1 MAHYGASG
9 PRSLATGGPVGT
21 RLAVPHR
28 SLTYRILISIAFALL
43 FVSAAPAQEKGSS
56 PFHVVPFN
64 VDKVAWITL
73 TEKLEVVIAFKD
85 PIDEIHSAMW
95 TKARDIEAA
104 LKLLELFQKS
114 LIQSLEINTKDPLSL
129 RDVQRCKVRCEIVG
143 LRFAPTR

>member
-9 PRSLATGGPVGT
+9 QRSLATGRPVCT
-21 RLAVPHR
+21 SSAASRR
-28 SLTYRILISIAFALL
+28 SLIHNVLISIASALL
-43 FVSAAPAQEKGSS
+43 FVSTAPAQEKGSS
-56 PFHVVPFN
+56 PYHVVPFN
-64 VDKVAWITL
+64 ADKVAWITL

-95 TKARDIEAA
+95 TKARDIDAA
-104 LKLLELFQKS
+104 LTLVELFQKS